1 MIIIHSSEF
10 VDAEFESEVGLIPPC
25 MLPIGNKKM
34 LELQVDYFRKV
45 FHNEKIVVTLPK
57 TYPLTINEQAVITK
71 LGIYVQRI
79 CNMTSFA
86 EAILSVLN
94 VNIDSVTDHIRIL
107 HSNLLLGEVPLEPD
121 CVALAS
127 PCRHNDWYDQYRH
140 QDYEP
145 RWLGYFSFSS
155 RFNLTKALTKA
166 LTQTSG
172 NFSTAIVHYQSLIT
186 MKQVQLTDWYNCRH
200 FNSYF
205 DARSSITTQR
215 SFNALTIESG
225 MVTKSSDNDV
235 KIQAEIYW
243 FSHLPPALKC
253 FTPQLIDSGRLQ
265 DGITTY
271 YRLEF
276 LPLLP
281 LNELYVHGRNPTWFW
296 HRIFNLVQDYFGH
309 ATHEQYLSQ
318 LDMSQIDACRVDL
331 YRKKTF
337 GRLHSYQAS
346 THIDL
351 YAPIF
356 YQGSALGSIVDIA
369 NDCIEQTLKLPS
381 RAVIMHGDLCFSNML
396 FDSRARRL
404 KLIDPRGIDCHD
416 NFSIYG
422 DITYDLAKLA
432 HSVVGMYD
440 FIIAGN
446 FEIVPDIQT
455 GTGDLI
461 HFDIDERL
469 ERIQSDFLRFNFVD
483 GIVMSDI
490 MPAVVL
496 LFLSMLPLHADRPDR
511 QRAMLLNA
519 FRLYQRHVHHA
530 QIDNVAYNDHMYTD
544 VLES

>member
-1 MIIIHSSEF
+1 MIIIHSLGF
-10 VDAEFESEVGLIPPC
+10 VNAEFEAEFGLIPPC

-34 LELQVDYFRKV
+34 LELQVDYFRKH
-45 FHNEKIVVTLPK
+45 FLDEKIVVTLPK
-57 TYPLTINEQAVITK
+57 SYQLTINEQAVITK
-71 LGIYVQRI
+71 LGVHVQRI
-79 CNMTSFA
+79 CNMISFA

-94 VNIDSVTDHIRIL
+94 THIEPTSDHIRIL
-107 HSNLLLGEVPLEPD
+107 QGDRLLNDVPLEAD

-127 PCRHNDWYDQYRH
+127 PCRQNDWYDRYQR
-140 QDYEP
+140 QDHEP

-155 RFNLTKALTKA
+155 KTNLIKALTLA
-166 LTQTSG
+166 SH
-172 NFSTAIVHYQSLIT
+172 NFSTAVIYYESLVG
-186 MKQVQLTDWYNCRH
+186 MKQVQPTNWYNCSH

-225 MVTKSSDNDV
+225 MVTKSSDNNIKV
-235 KIQAEIYW
+235 QAEIYW
-243 FSHLPPALKC
+243 FSHLPPALKR
-253 FTPQLIDSGRLQ
+253 FTPQLIDSGRLE

-296 HRIFNLVQDYFGH
+296 HHIFDLVQDYFGH
-309 ATHEQYLSQ
+309 ATHEQHLSH
-318 LDMSQIDACRVDL
+318 LDMSKIEACRVDL

-337 GRLHSYQAS
+337 SRLHSFQAS
-346 THIDL
+346 NHIDL
-351 YAPIF
+351 HEPVF
-356 YQGSALGSIVDIA
+356 YQGLALGSIIDIA

-381 RAVIMHGDLCFSNML
+381 RAVIMHGDLCFSNIL

-422 DITYDLAKLA
+422 DITYDLAKLT
-432 HSVVGMYD
+432 HSVIGMYD
-440 FIIAGN
+440 FIIAGR
-446 FEIVPDIQT
+446 FEIVPDTYT
-455 GTGDLI
+455 GKGYLI

-469 ERIQSDFLRFNFVD
+469 EQIQAEFLQFNFFD
-483 GIVMSDI
+483 GITINDI

-511 QRAMLLNA
+511 QQAMLLNA
-519 FRLYQRHVHHA
+519 FKLYKQHVHRA
-530 QIDNVAYNDHMYTD
+530 QINNVDYNDHTYND